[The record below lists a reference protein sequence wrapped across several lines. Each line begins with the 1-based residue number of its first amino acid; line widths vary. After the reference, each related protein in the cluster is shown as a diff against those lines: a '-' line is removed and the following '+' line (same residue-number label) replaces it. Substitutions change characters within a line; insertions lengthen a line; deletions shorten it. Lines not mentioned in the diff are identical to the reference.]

1 MLKSVRRGFTLIEL
15 LVVIAIIAILIALL
29 LPAVQQAREA
39 ARRSQ
44 CKNNLKQI
52 GLAFHNYHDVHNT
65 FPPGFVLQTT
75 TAGAGNWACNA
86 MILPYIDQAPLYS
99 NLNVGNNQLSNVVA
113 ATTTLLP
120 MIQNGISAYKCPS
133 DTAPQTNTGGT
144 IAAAG
149 TLNRQ
154 ISGASVTTST
164 YIGVNNCGAMSATSV
179 SAQSGVLFQNS
190 KIGFRDLTD
199 GSSNTVIVGER
210 AWKVGTLTINSGV
223 MFGIEGTLLAQS
235 SRTTEYAA
243 VATYDKGLAYGLGGG
258 SAKINE
264 NHDISR
270 LGFSSPH
277 VGGAHF
283 LMGDGAVRF
292 ISENISHNASTNA
305 ADATLDYLMAYN
317 DGQVVGE
324 F

>member
-1 MLKSVRRGFTLIEL
+1 M
-15 LVVIAIIAILIALL
+15 
-29 LPAVQQAREA
+29 
-39 ARRSQ
+39 
-44 CKNNLKQI
+44 
-52 GLAFHNYHDVHNT
+52 
-65 FPPGFVLQTT
+65 
-75 TAGAGNWACNA
+75 AGNAKPIC
-86 MILPYIDQAPLYS
+86 
-99 NLNVGNNQLSNVVA
+99 
-113 ATTTLLP
+113 
-120 MIQNGISAYKCPS
+120 
-133 DTAPQTNTGGT
+133 
-144 IAAAG
+144 
-149 TLNRQ
+149 
-154 ISGASVTTST
+154 
-164 YIGVNNCGAMSATSV
+164 
-179 SAQSGVLFQNS
+179 
-190 KIGFRDLTD
+190 DLTD

-235 SRTTEYAA
+235 SRTTEYTT